1 MNQQSIDNLEQYA
14 IYRKELSDIYTD
26 IADKYLGNALEQL
39 LAREAVINDPV
50 KFTNTMD
57 FMIDHFV
64 FDSFTEIGTYIY
76 QDYFSTF
83 LPNNPIRGNIKSSI
97 ESSFVSVFEFISYDE
112 DNKELT
118 IIDIFTDKKY
128 TLLDK
133 SFKIVTNIEGTF
145 FLVFR
150 LLQIPDTQY
159 FMHSGGV
166 KHPILGL
173 DAKTII
179 KKYWKA
185 NKRLDLTNHPERK
198 VDFFLDF

>member
-97 ESSFVSVFEFISYDE
+97 ECSFVSVFEFISYDE

-145 FLVFR
+145 FFDFR
-150 LLQIPDTQY
+150 LL
-159 FMHSGGV
+159 
-166 KHPILGL
+166 
-173 DAKTII
+173 
-179 KKYWKA
+179 
-185 NKRLDLTNHPERK
+185 
-198 VDFFLDF
+198 